1 MWADAGPP
9 KRTAVGLSAFLEPR
23 VNCFSSIRVNPAGT
37 SPFPTPKPFHE
48 KAAMAFGVGVP
59 FFSLFLG
66 IYLCW
71 GRGLKL
77 VDLILMVGL
86 YSLTILGITVGFH
99 RMFTHRAYESGPVL
113 RGILAIFGSMAGQG
127 PVIEWCALHR
137 RHHQHSDRDGDP
149 HSPHLHGEG
158 VMGMLTGMWHA
169 HFG

>member
-1 MWADAGPP
+1 
-9 KRTAVGLSAFLEPR
+9 
-23 VNCFSSIRVNPAGT
+23 
-37 SPFPTPKPFHE
+37 
-48 KAAMAFGVGVP
+48 MAFGVGVP

-71 GRGLKL
+71 GRGLRL

-127 PVIEWCALHR
+127 AAAAEGGVLPRPRPASAR
-137 RHHQHSDRDGDP
+137 GRDP
-149 HSPHLHGEG
+149 
-158 VMGMLTGMWHA
+158 A
-169 HFG
+169 